1 MKTQF
6 SFFIALGAALAPLT
20 SEQPAASAAT
30 AKAEVASRQYLVGTW
45 HCTFTVGPQAGSYT
59 TTWATALD
67 NLWLTQTYD
76 QAPTGDEPGFVAKY
90 FIGYDERHQAWV
102 RFGAMSTGQYFAIR
116 MTDDGKGG
124 WGWKYVSFFPR
135 TTPET
140 SGSDATFTRKSD
152 TQYTVDGP
160 TYPNER
166 TQQRVTEHHLCT
178 KG

>member
-20 SEQPAASAAT
+20 SERPAASAAT

-76 QAPTGDEPGFVAKY
+76 QAPSGDEPGFVAKY
-90 FIGYDERHQAWV
+90 FIGYDERHMISGVSPMDELDEVVRAVSIPVQAV
-102 RFGAMSTGQYFAIR
+102 GGLSIRQAIECVSRGAPLVVVGAPLVIELKPLLSA
-116 MTDDGKGG
+116 
-124 WGWKYVSFFPR
+124 
-135 TTPET
+135 
-140 SGSDATFTRKSD
+140 
-152 TQYTVDGP
+152 
-160 TYPNER
+160 
-166 TQQRVTEHHLCT
+166 L
-178 KG
+178 